1 MQRRLHSRRKVHLR
15 RDFTKNWELYVFI
28 LPALIY
34 IVLYCYIPMYG
45 AQIAFKDFTIAKG
58 IWGSKWV
65 GFKHFERFLSSPSYR
80 NLIWNTL
87 NLSLRL
93 LLFGFPCP
101 ILFALLINELRTQS
115 RYRKVVQ
122 TVSYAPHFISVVA
135 LVAMLNLFLCEKNGM
150 FNNVLR
156 MMGGTGY
163 NFLGRGEWFPSIYVI
178 SGIWQDLGWNAI
190 IYLSALAGVDPELH
204 EAAMIDGANRFQ
216 RIVHINLPCILPT
229 IVIMLI
235 LQCGNLM
242 SVGFEKVFLMQTP
255 LNLEWSE
262 IISTFVYKMGLLYT
276 QYSFSTAVGLFNSV
290 VNFILLMSVNLLSRR
305 LSEYSLW

>member
-1 MQRRLHSRRKVHLR
+1 M
-15 RDFTKNWELYVFI
+15 
-28 LPALIY
+28 
-34 IVLYCYIPMYG
+34 
-45 AQIAFKDFTIAKG
+45 
-58 IWGSKWV
+58 
-65 GFKHFERFLSSPSYR
+65 
-80 NLIWNTL
+80 
-87 NLSLRL
+87 
-93 LLFGFPCP
+93 
-101 ILFALLINELRTQS
+101 
-115 RYRKVVQ
+115 
-122 TVSYAPHFISVVA
+122 
-135 LVAMLNLFLCEKNGM
+135 
-150 FNNVLR
+150 
-156 MMGGTGY
+156 
-163 NFLGRGEWFPSIYVI
+163 
-178 SGIWQDLGWNAI
+178 
-190 IYLSALAGVDPELH
+190 H

>member
-1 MQRRLHSRRKVHLR
+1 
-15 RDFTKNWELYVFI
+15 
-28 LPALIY
+28 
-34 IVLYCYIPMYG
+34 
-45 AQIAFKDFTIAKG
+45 
-58 IWGSKWV
+58 
-65 GFKHFERFLSSPSYR
+65 
-80 NLIWNTL
+80 
-87 NLSLRL
+87 
-93 LLFGFPCP
+93 
-101 ILFALLINELRTQS
+101 
-115 RYRKVVQ
+115 
-122 TVSYAPHFISVVA
+122 
-135 LVAMLNLFLCEKNGM
+135 M

>member
-1 MQRRLHSRRKVHLR
+1 M
-15 RDFTKNWELYVFI
+15 
-28 LPALIY
+28 
-34 IVLYCYIPMYG
+34 
-45 AQIAFKDFTIAKG
+45 
-58 IWGSKWV
+58 
-65 GFKHFERFLSSPSYR
+65 
-80 NLIWNTL
+80 
-87 NLSLRL
+87 
-93 LLFGFPCP
+93 LFGFPCP

-135 LVAMLNLFLCEKNGM
+135 LVAMLNLFLREKNGM